1 MPINWLFSDPALFI
15 SWVGAILVTLT
26 IHEFAHAV
34 SAKYFGDNT
43 AELMGRVS
51 LNPIAH
57 VDPVG
62 FMMLLFIGF
71 GWAKPV
77 PVNIYNLRNSK
88 FASGVVSA
96 AGPIA
101 NFLGIIIF
109 GIALKIISPILG
121 PENLLVNF
129 LFLLVLVNAI
139 LMIFNL
145 IPIPPLDG
153 SKVLFSLLPDKYN
166 EFKAKFSINGPIILI
181 GFILLDSL
189 LNLGIFSRLFNF
201 VIEFIILILG

>member
-1 MPINWLFSDPALFI
+1 MF
-15 SWVGAILVTLT
+15 LT
-26 IHEFAHAV
+26 IHAT
-34 SAKYFGDNT
+34 SAIVIGQAIT
-43 AELMGRVS
+43 
-51 LNPIAH
+51 NPIGAFLA
-57 VDPVG
+57 G
-62 FMMLLFIGF
+62 L
-71 GWAKPV
+71 
-77 PVNIYNLRNSK
+77 
-88 FASGVVSA
+88 ASHYVLDAIPHGDEKKLDGLSLA
-96 AGPIA
+96 NMSWIA
-101 NFLGIIIF
+101 TLDQTI
-109 GIALKIISPILG
+109 
-121 PENLLVNF
+121 LLVNF